1 MKQDYLIDRDLIKK
15 TLAGDTNAFRIIISN
30 TQGLVLQIIYK
41 LINNQED
48 REDLAQEVYLKVYS
62 KLSSFKFNAK
72 LSTWIGTITYN
83 TCINYLEKK
92 RITILDID
100 THDDID
106 MWDTITNNSIHTSQN
121 ITENLVLK
129 NERARILEIEI
140 EKLPPIYKMIITLFH
155 SEELSYKE
163 ISQITN
169 LPEGTLKNYL
179 FRARKKLRENIS
191 FNYKKEDL

>member
-30 TQGLVLQIIYK
+30 TQGLVLQIIYR
-41 LINNQED
+41 LVTNQED

-100 THDDID
+100 THDNID

-140 EKLPPIYKMIITLFH
+140 EKLPPIYKTIITLFH

-163 ISQITN
+163 ISKITN

>member
-106 MWDTITNNSIHTSQN
+106 MWNAITNNSIHTSQN

-140 EKLPPIYKMIITLFH
+140 EKLPPIYKTIITLFH

-163 ISQITN
+163 ISKITN